1 MRKGI
6 SLGGF
11 ALVLVGLMLTL
22 TTMAY
27 ASPPDPSWVR
37 GLYDDGDFDNVVGF
51 ITSAAGLVEAIIARS
66 PTCPSS
72 GCPESSTSRKCHCS
86 RSAFGASSARSSDRL
101 VQLRPLRRVQ
111 RHEKP

>member
-6 SLGGF
+6 SRGGF
-11 ALVLVGLMLTL
+11 ALVLVALMLTL

-51 ITSAAGLVEAIIARS
+51 ITSAAGLVEAIIASDLR
-66 PTCPSS
+66 PALILVVPKVQRA
-72 GCPESSTSRKCHCS
+72 ESVI
-86 RSAFGASSARSSDRL
+86 ALVPLSARHPRAPPT
-101 VQLRPLRRVQ
+101 V
-111 RHEKP
+111 